1 MKSPTTKLTRS
12 IFGVLGA
19 ALAVVLM
26 LPQAALAQEVDY
38 MNTVTVAA
46 GASVEVVADIASIS
60 FGVRES
66 APTASEATRAL
77 GTSTQSV
84 VDALRAAGVGQDDE
98 LSVSSVQLRR
108 RTDRHGNLI
117 EYVATSNVKVKTEDL
132 EEMGAIIDAGVAG
145 GADSLGGLRYD
156 VKDRTAAV
164 EQALTE
170 AMQFAR
176 LKANALATAAGR
188 TVGTALIISEYNSR
202 PPRTVSV
209 AGTRGG
215 TSGGAAA
222 DAASYVPV
230 EPPTLDAEARITV
243 TFALV

>member
-1 MKSPTTKLTRS
+1 MKAPASKKL
-12 IFGVLGA
+12 VWVVMA
-19 ALAVVLM
+19 ALSALLV
-26 LPQAALAQEVDY
+26 LPQTAHAQEVDY

-46 GASVEVVADIASIS
+46 GATVEVVADLASIS

-66 APTASEATRAL
+66 AQTAGEATRAL

-98 LSVSSVQLRR
+98 LVVSSVHLRR
-108 RTDRHGNLI
+108 RTDRNGNLI
-117 EYVATSNVKVKTEDL
+117 EYVATSSIRVKTDDL
-132 EEMGAIIDAGVAG
+132 EEMGQIIDAGVAG

-164 EQALTE
+164 EQALNE

-188 TVGTALIISEYNSR
+188 TVGLALIISEYNSR

-215 TSGGAAA
+215 TGGGQAAS

-230 EPPTLDAEARITV
+230 EPPTLDADARITV
-243 TFALV
+243 TFELI

>member
-1 MKSPTTKLTRS
+1 MKAPGSKRPIL
-12 IFGVLGA
+12 VLIA
-19 ALAVVLM
+19 ALAALVA
-26 LPQAALAQEVDY
+26 LPQAAQAEEINY

-66 APTASEATRAL
+66 AQTAGEATRAL
-77 GTSTQSV
+77 GTSTQAV

-98 LSVSSVQLRR
+98 LSVSSVHLRR

-117 EYVATSNVKVKTEDL
+117 EYVATSNIRVKTDDL
-132 EEMGAIIDAGVAG
+132 EEMGQIIDAGVAG

-164 EQALTE
+164 EQALKE

-188 TVGTALIISEYNSR
+188 TVGMALIISEYNSR

-222 DAASYVPV
+222 ADAASYVPV
-230 EPPTLDAEARITV
+230 EPPTLDADARITV
-243 TFALV
+243 TFELI

>member
-1 MKSPTTKLTRS
+1 MKAPGSKRPIL
-12 IFGVLGA
+12 VLIA
-19 ALAVVLM
+19 ALAALVA
-26 LPQAALAQEVDY
+26 LPEAAQAQEIDY

-66 APTASEATRAL
+66 AQTAGEATRAL
-77 GTSTQSV
+77 GTSTQAV

-98 LSVSSVQLRR
+98 LSVSSVHLRR

-117 EYVATSNVKVKTEDL
+117 EYVATSNIRVKTDDL
-132 EEMGAIIDAGVAG
+132 EEMGQIIDAGVAG

-164 EQALTE
+164 EQALKE

-188 TVGTALIISEYNSR
+188 TVGMALIISEYNSR

-215 TSGGAAA
+215 TAGGAAAA

-230 EPPTLDAEARITV
+230 EPPTLDADARITV
-243 TFALV
+243 TFELI